1 MAQDHKIVLLS
12 IFATLL
18 AAVIVFAATVVISG
32 GVEIDLIKG
41 YVLPLVLS
49 AFTLAIF
56 AGVLFATNK
65 GKIPGFGSP
74 EAQKEANDS
83 AD

>member
-1 MAQDHKIVLLS
+1 MAQDHKTVLLS

-18 AAVIVFAATVVISG
+18 AAAIVFVATIVISG
-32 GVEIDLIKG
+32 GIEVDLIKG

-65 GKIPGFGSP
+65 GKIPGFGDTEP
-74 EAQKEANDS
+74 AKEEKTTKP
-83 AD
+83 